1 MHRSSSSFVLGEDEP
16 SLSVRACLQ
25 SCSRI
30 GQNTMEHEDIASTA
44 SRSPVLVMGI
54 GNILLRDE
62 GVGIR
67 VIEAMRGMSL
77 PPGVELV
84 DGATGG
90 LDLIDVVSG
99 RRKLIVI
106 DAADGDYKPGSI
118 FRLSPEDLAPAGEGS
133 IPQHEMGLLETL
145 KAVAQIGSSP
155 EEVVIFGIQP
165 EVIAWGLD
173 LSDEL
178 AAVVPRVI
186 ELVLKELQA

>member
-1 MHRSSSSFVLGEDEP
+1 MNPNAISAQA
-16 SLSVRACLQ
+16 RA
-25 SCSRI
+25 
-30 GQNTMEHEDIASTA
+30 
-44 SRSPVLVMGI
+44 PVLVMGI

-67 VIEAMRGMSL
+67 VIEAMRGMHL

-90 LDLIDVVSG
+90 LDLIDVIAG

-106 DAADGDYKPGSI
+106 DAAQADAGPGTV
-118 FRLSPEDLAPAGEGS
+118 FRMRPEDLAPPGEGS

-145 KAVAQIGSSP
+145 RAAEALGSP
-155 EEVVIFGIQP
+155 PNEVVIFGVQP
-165 EVIAWGLD
+165 KEVCWGLD

-178 AAVVPRVI
+178 AAVVPQVI
-186 ELVLKELQA
+186 ELVIAELRA